1 MGLNRF
7 ADVTPEEFASTYLTS
22 TPMVIES
29 VDSSVVDSRR
39 NLQVTVTV
47 VDWVAA
53 GKVSPV
59 KDMLPG
65 CGVSWIFSVTA
76 AIESGYLIKNGTAVN
91 ISEQQIL
98 DCTPG
103 NCTAGGAI
111 FYPFNMSMN
120 IGVMS
125 TSAYIRTYLAND
137 SHSCYTG
144 GGTGGPI
151 KITNYTTVSNT
162 NCASFASALINRP
175 LPVFVDGTNWLY
187 Y

>member
-7 ADVTPEEFASTYLTS
+7 ADVTPEEFAKTYLTS

-29 VDSSVVDSRR
+29 VDSSVVDNRR

-59 KDMLPG
+59 KDMKT

-91 ISEQQIL
+91 ISEQQII
-98 DCTPG
+98 DCAPG

-111 FYPFNMSMN
+111 FHPFNMSKT
-120 IGVMS
+120 IGVMN
-125 TSAYIRTYLAND
+125 TSAYIRTYLATD
-137 SHSCYTG
+137 IYVCYTA

-151 KITNYTTVSNT
+151 KITSYTTVTNT
-162 NCASFASALINRP
+162 SCSAFAIALANGP
-175 LPVFVDGTNWLY
+175 MPVFVNATGWY
-187 Y
+187 SY